1 MRALHSSLP
10 VGSRGLWPAILV
22 SGVMSLAAGMVGCV
36 WSDGGSSSSNNEP
49 PTVPAPTLDTPKQVA
64 ITPDKT
70 LQTEA
75 GAGVGIFVEYAAG
88 GHWRVWTACDTN
100 QSRVSCDFEAFAIPE
115 KGAKIANVHGEELES
130 GDVAEALTDGSA
142 HLSTSTSTEFDGM
155 TFDATPG
162 AVMELE
168 VYFDG
173 VPDSRVVYWFGNDTL
188 HTGAPTDPVDF
199 LPDTP

>member
-1 MRALHSSLP
+1 MRALTSSVTP
-10 VGSRGLWPAILV
+10 RSRALFPSVLTFA
-22 SGVMSLAAGMVGCV
+22 LAGIAVAMTGCF
-36 WSDGGSSSSNNEP
+36 WGGSSGETDTV

-70 LQTEA
+70 LNA
-75 GAGVGIFVEYAAG
+75 DPGAGVGIFAEYATG
-88 GHWRVWTACDTN
+88 GHWHVWTTCDTN
-100 QSRVSCDFEAFAIPE
+100 KSKVACDFEVFAIPE
-115 KGAKIANVHGEELES
+115 KGAKISNVQAAEALEG

-142 HLSTSTSTEFDGM
+142 HLSASTSTELDGM

-162 AVMELE
+162 AVVELE

-173 VPDSRVVYWFGNDTL
+173 VPDARVVFWYGHETL

-199 LPDTP
+199 LPEAP